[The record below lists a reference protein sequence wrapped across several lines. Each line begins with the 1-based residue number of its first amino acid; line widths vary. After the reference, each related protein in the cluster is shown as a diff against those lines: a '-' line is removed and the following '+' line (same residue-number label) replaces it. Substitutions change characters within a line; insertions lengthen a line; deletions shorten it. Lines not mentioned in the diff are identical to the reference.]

1 MDTTSTIKRRAAESS
16 ISDVRSLLS
25 DMRDI
30 ELLSDRA
37 PDRNILRTHRPTE
50 QSQADAY
57 VQLVQDLIVG
67 THLEVCN
74 SSFLIRVQ
82 RTQGY

>member
-1 MDTTSTIKRRAAESS
+1 VDTASTIKRRAAESS

-25 DMRDI
+25 DMRDV
-30 ELLSDRA
+30 ELLSGRA

-50 QSQADAY
+50 QSQADGD
-57 VQLVQDLIVG
+57 VQLLQDLIVG

-74 SSFLIRVQ
+74 TSFLIRVQ
-82 RTQGY
+82 GTQRY